1 EERRRLERFDLQLP
15 ADIECLAPIKYK
27 FRVFTRNISA
37 GGAYF
42 DTTVSFPES
51 TRFKVNLFVTIK
63 DTVDMPPTQVKID
76 VRGCVLRSERTKM
89 ALRFD
94 EDYRVLPVSV
104 FGNGIRYELILGHP
118 VTLRRRMADEQS
130 SNQ

>member
-1 EERRRLERFDLQLP
+1 MEERRRLERFDLRLP

-27 FRVFTRNISA
+27 LRVFTRNISA

-51 TRFKVNLFVTIK
+51 TRFKVNLFVSIRETE
-63 DTVDMPPTQVKID
+63 DMPPTQVKID
-76 VRGCVLRSERTKM
+76 VRGRVLRSERTKM

-94 EDYRVLPVSV
+94 EDYRMTPLAGPES
-104 FGNGIRYELILGHP
+104 
-118 VTLRRRMADEQS
+118 A
-130 SNQ
+130 